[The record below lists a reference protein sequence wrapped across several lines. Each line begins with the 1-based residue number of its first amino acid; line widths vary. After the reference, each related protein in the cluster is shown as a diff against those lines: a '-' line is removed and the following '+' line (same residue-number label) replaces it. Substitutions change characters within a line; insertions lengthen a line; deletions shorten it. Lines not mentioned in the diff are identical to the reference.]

1 MGLCV
6 FQDFFV
12 TKAVY
17 TLDWGFL
24 NAVAIYAFGMIGS
37 LVSMIIFKKKN
48 KLRTSD
54 SAEYAVNLNWM
65 RSNGL
70 KSIFISLFLTSVG
83 AFFIM
88 WNCFPD
94 SIAVYNPFEKKIH
107 IRNLNNI
114 DSFLMF
120 LTSSLVVIALVFNS
134 LIFTKQDSKPMK
146 SIFDASKVCL
156 STTILEAEYWSG
168 LAPLLPLGVFFLVL
182 YLNYQKGNIYGVT
195 MEYLGILTYF
205 QCIQFFQNFNQMYWF
220 TWAMVEGWR
229 VEDKTTRR
237 NLKEMEEFC

>member
-17 TLDWGFL
+17 TLDRGFL

-37 LVSMIIFKKKN
+37 LVSMVIFKRKN
-48 KLRTSD
+48 KLKTSD
-54 SAEYAVNLNWM
+54 SAEYSVSIDKM

-70 KSIFISLFLTSVG
+70 QAILISIFLSSCG
-83 AFFIM
+83 AFLIM

-114 DSFLMF
+114 DSFFMF
-120 LTSSLVVIALVFNS
+120 LSSALIVIALVINS
-134 LIFTKQDSKPMK
+134 LLFTKQDSKPMK
-146 SIFDASKVCL
+146 SLYDSSKICL
-156 STTILEAEYWSG
+156 STTILQAEYWSS
-168 LAPLLPLGVFFLVL
+168 LAALLPVGVFFMVL
-182 YLNYQKGNIYGVT
+182 YYNY
-195 MEYLGILTYF
+195 
-205 QCIQFFQNFNQMYWF
+205 
-220 TWAMVEGWR
+220 
-229 VEDKTTRR
+229 
-237 NLKEMEEFC
+237 